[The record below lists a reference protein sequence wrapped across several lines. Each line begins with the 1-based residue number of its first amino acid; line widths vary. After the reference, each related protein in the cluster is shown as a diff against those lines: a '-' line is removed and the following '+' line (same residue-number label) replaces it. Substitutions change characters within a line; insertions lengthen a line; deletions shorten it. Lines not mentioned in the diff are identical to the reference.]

1 MATPEPAPAVVPA
14 EAHAAADPQRTA
26 GSKATP
32 APAQVPDQANAGGPA
47 PDPER
52 TAGRMAAPAPAAAPA
67 IPALR
72 AIDVHAHV
80 GRYDRGEQRRQD
92 RLMSGS
98 AAQVAELARRANI
111 AITVVSA
118 LEALM
123 PFGGDPLGGNELA
136 VAAVAE
142 QPSLRFWA
150 VLHPTV
156 AGSYRQVEELLTHPA
171 CCGIKIHPDA
181 HHYLISEH
189 GAAIFGFAARQG
201 AVVLTH
207 SGDYGASPEDFVP
220 FCDVH
225 PELRLILAHLG
236 HDPSS
241 MHRQVYACRRARHGN
256 VYVDTSSAKS
266 IRSGLIEAAVAD
278 LGPGRL
284 LFGTDTPLYFPP
296 AQRARIDQAL
306 ISDAA
311 KRAILVD
318 NAASLL
324 GLQPAAE
331 EGGSDGA

>member
-1 MATPEPAPAVVPA
+1 MTAS
-14 EAHAAADPQRTA
+14 PQ
-26 GSKATP
+26 
-32 APAQVPDQANAGGPA
+32 
-47 PDPER
+47 
-52 TAGRMAAPAPAAAPA
+52 PAASDA
-67 IPALR
+67 IAALQ
-72 AIDVHAHV
+72 AIDVHGHV
-80 GRYDRGEQRRQD
+80 GRYDRGAQRRQD

-98 AAQVAELARRANI
+98 AAQVAELARRAHI
-111 AITVVSA
+111 GITVVSA

-123 PFGGDPLGGNELA
+123 PFGGDPLRGNELA
-136 VAAVAE
+136 LAAVAE

-156 AGSYRQVEELLTHPA
+156 AGSYRQVEELLPHPA

-220 FCDVH
+220 FCDAH

-236 HDPSS
+236 HDADS
-241 MHRQVYACRRARHGN
+241 MHRQVFACRRAQHGN
-256 VYVDTSSAKS
+256 ISVDTSSAKS

-278 LGPGRL
+278 LGPERL

-306 ISDAA
+306 IDEDA

-318 NAASLL
+318 NAAALL
-324 GLQPAAE
+324 GLRPAPP
-331 EGGSDGA
+331 G